1 MDGAAGAKRALR
13 TRARAR
19 LAAIEASRAAAAGER
34 IAAVAAAEPSWRA
47 AATIAVFKAIPGE
60 VDTLPLARL
69 AWVAGKRV
77 LLPRVVEDALVFH
90 VWTQGDSLAP
100 GALGVLEP
108 DAGAPV
114 VAIGAADLVF
124 VPGLAFD
131 RAGGRLGRGAGYY
144 DRALAGLGAR
154 AGSPPLVG
162 LGFALQLVD
171 DVPMTSLDVRLDGL
185 VTEEGWIHF
194 A

>member
-1 MDGAAGAKRALR
+1 MDGAAGAKQALR
-13 TRARAR
+13 TRARAQ
-19 LAAIEASRAAAAGER
+19 LATIGPSRASEAGER
-34 IAAVAAAEPSWRA
+34 IAAIAAVEPSWRA
-47 AATIAVFKAIPGE
+47 AATIALFKAIRGE
-60 VDTLPLARL
+60 VDTDPLVRL
-69 AWVAGKRV
+69 AWAGGKRV
-77 LLPRVVEDALVFH
+77 LLPRVVGDALVFH
-90 VWTQGDSLAP
+90 LWTRGESLTP

-114 VAIGAADLVF
+114 VAVGAADLVF

-154 AGSPPLVG
+154 AGSSPLVG